1 MAFNINKILVV
12 GCMSFFVIML
22 ILLEFYSKSASLHET
37 KNSTRTHNT
46 TAKQPNQLLR
56 RLKSVVNP
64 TADQTVAIPNQNRK
78 LTTRAKRFL
87 EKHRAQVQD
96 FSSQQLES
104 QYEKLGFRSVSPLP
118 LNHNYHC
125 PLSKLVA
132 TKCPPLN
139 LSLIKFFR
147 FETSL
152 LILDFDL
159 FVFVL
164 HRMRH
169 DCF

>member
-12 GCMSFFVIML
+12 GCMSFFVIMV

-46 TAKQPNQLLR
+46 TAKRPTRLLR
-56 RLKSVVNP
+56 RLKSVVDP

-96 FSSQQLES
+96 FSSQQLKS
-104 QYEKLGFRSVSPLP
+104 LYEKLGFRSVLPLP
-118 LNHNYHC
+118 L
-125 PLSKLVA
+125 
-132 TKCPPLN
+132 
-139 LSLIKFFR
+139 
-147 FETSL
+147 
-152 LILDFDL
+152 
-159 FVFVL
+159 
-164 HRMRH
+164 
-169 DCF
+169 